1 MGYCHGQIIP
11 RESVTAS
18 WLVKFPFA
26 STEETLDLSIAILHL
41 LSILCVIYSSVV
53 PCRTVWK
60 KSDTG
65 HLNLGGELQT
75 GFIGCWKML
84 SESNESE
91 RMPL

>member
-41 LSILCVIYSSVV
+41 LSILCVILSSLA
-53 PCRTVWK
+53 PCRTAWK

-75 GFIGCWKML
+75 GFIECWKML
-84 SESNESE
+84 SKWNESE
-91 RMPL
+91 PLSL